1 MRFIDGSMV
10 FSTIERTT
18 SMNEGNTLRIP
29 VEPVVLP
36 CDECKSEA
44 YPNYRYE
51 LVGMSGVLCKPCLN
65 KELATIN
72 AALKSE
78 QEDRGYDE
86 DFLEA
91 IKPEN
96 WTRTSELHTPTA
108 DVSILETG
116 NVQFTLPDSQ
126 FELNPQ
132 EADALVR
139 YLFREL
145 YHLPTIV
152 CLVGST
158 SEPDAFRLAKL
169 QKTKKLNIVLSIGID
184 TKSDADLLVTGEIT
198 TEDKKWLDSLHLQ
211 KIDLADEVLVVSRHI
226 GESTRNEITYAESH
240 NKPVHYVYPENDPL
254 EQIKVD

>member
-1 MRFIDGSMV
+1 
-10 FSTIERTT
+10 
-18 SMNEGNTLRIP
+18 MNNNEYDDNTLRIP
-29 VEPVVLP
+29 VEPVPLP
-36 CDECKSEA
+36 CDECKGEN

-72 AALKSE
+72 AALSSE
-78 QEDRGYDE
+78 QEDKGYDT

-96 WTRTSELHTPTA
+96 WTRTSGLHTPTA

-126 FELNPQ
+126 FELSMQ
-132 EADALVR
+132 EVDALVR
-139 YLFREL
+139 YLFRES
-145 YHLPTIV
+145 YQLPTIV

-158 SEPDAFRLAKL
+158 SEPDAFRLANL
-169 QKTKKLNIVLSIGID
+169 QETKKLNIVLSIGID

-198 TEDKKWLDSLHLQ
+198 AEDKARLDGLHLR

-226 GESTRNEITYAESH
+226 GESTRAEIAYAESH
-240 NKPVHYVYPENDPL
+240 SKPVRYVYPENDPL
-254 EQIKVD
+254 EKLRPKRVDTEQG